1 MRTDKKDMRSYC
13 DEMSTICALGYATEC
28 ERLFGYLPNHRM
40 GDIDLERDVD
50 INNGTVN
57 FKLMGRLGN
66 RINNPVV
73 KIRMLPELAF
83 ALALKNSKYEQ
94 YMNLLPSVED
104 VLPLVINKYVTMVL
118 IGIANKT
125 KD

>member
-1 MRTDKKDMRSYC
+1 MKADKKDMRSYA
-13 DEMSTICALGYATEC
+13 DEVGTICALGYATEC
-28 ERLFGYLPNHRM
+28 ERLLGYLPNHRM

-66 RINNPVV
+66 KINNPVI

-83 ALALKNSKYEQ
+83 SLALKNSRYEQ
-94 YMNLLPSVED
+94 YLNLLPSVKD